1 VAEKGARV
9 RVVRK
14 VFWEYSDLMKA
25 IHAPRIALSALVLSA
40 ALAGCASNTRT
51 LDVAAEYYNLGNA
64 YFELGQYEKAVT
76 YYTKSLD
83 FNPGLA
89 NANLNL
95 ALALIQLKKPSEAQ
109 EILSKLLSGD
119 EENVT
124 VMTALGWALHAG
136 GKDVEALAQYD
147 KIIELSPE
155 NRDAVYNSG
164 LILWKLDR
172 QPDALERF
180 KKLLIISPDDNDALF
195 SVGAL
200 LLSLE
205 DPKSASDSL
214 ERYLQKKP
222 EDVDALFLLAESRTE
237 LEKYSQAL
245 STYEKIVVLN
255 PKEARAWFGKARLL
269 LTVIEDP
276 DKGLSALK
284 QALELGFHDM
294 GAVKTLLES
303 TGLQSRS
310 DVESALK
317 ARNML
322 PKAEDNGAG
331 AAE

>member
-1 VAEKGARV
+1 MRPV
-9 RVVRK
+9 
-14 VFWEYSDLMKA
+14 
-25 IHAPRIALSALVLSA
+25 HAPRFALSVLVVSA
-40 ALAGCASNTRT
+40 ALAACASNTRT

-64 YFELGQYEKAVT
+64 YFELGEFEKAIT
-76 YYTKSLD
+76 YYAKALD

-89 NANLNL
+89 NASLNR
-95 ALALIQLKKPSEAQ
+95 ALALIQLKKPAEAL

-136 GKDVEALAQYD
+136 GKDEEALAQYD
-147 KIIELSPE
+147 RIIELSPE

-164 LILWKLDR
+164 LIFWKLDR
-172 QPDALERF
+172 QTEALDRF

-205 DPKSASDSL
+205 DPKSASDYL

-222 EDVDALFLLAESRTE
+222 EDMDALFLLAECRVE

-303 TGLQSRS
+303 AELQSRS
-310 DVESALK
+310 EVEDALK

-322 PKAEDNGAG
+322 PQGETGEAG
-331 AAE
+331 TTK